1 MFLTRFLFIPAA
13 SRYSLWP
20 LTLLTGEQGS
30 AKSSALEMELTML
43 RGEKSLCQ
51 ALPAKEDALIASI
64 TNRSLVDYDNIDSF
78 GLDDPRKAS
87 YSDTLCH
94 IATGAEIDYRRLFT
108 TNVKDTFR
116 IHSHG
121 SFTSRVNPFSRSD
134 VMRRCIHLDVAPQG
148 GPKVVKETLFD
159 AVLAA
164 RPALLAEY
172 IIRAQNILRAHL
184 KFGSKTYQLQ
194 SEMPEYECFCMR
206 VAEYEGTME
215 VTADL
220 WAAYVR
226 KYSESISA
234 NNPLVFTVRLWWVK
248 AKPTP
253 SAQLA
258 PQRCLE
264 NYGTLLRS

>member
-164 RPALLAEY
+164 RPALPAEY